1 MQQLKH
7 ETTIKR
13 LRAAS
18 KETEATVARLQEQM
32 AEAQQTI
39 AQQADELKAAERAR
53 GADRPSP
60 APLRA
65 LLRCPTPLCAISS
78 SSSSFPSSSSSAEAA
93 AKAQA
98 TVESHLR
105 TIAELEAQVA
115 ELKTKDSL
123 HQANLQRAWAEL
135 SEQRK
140 AATELVGAAQSDALE
155 KEVRGGV
162 LPPPFACFFSLRAS
176 VTLGRVRGLVGRGPQ
191 IRKSEELQHR
201 LDSALRE
208 SDERDASLRREVW
221 VGWARGGGLARWWLG
236 ASWVGGRWLGA
247 SWVGGRWLGPSWVGG
262 SCSAG

>member
-1 MQQLKH
+1 MRDHRRAQKLTCVPVSSLPLLLPGEALSVQQLKH

-53 GADRPSP
+53 GADRPWP
-60 APLRA
+60 APMRA

-155 KEVRGGV
+155 KEVRRV
-162 LPPPFACFFSLRAS
+162 LPAPFVCFFFPARKCNTRPRA
-176 VTLGRVRGLVGRGPQ
+176 RVGCEGSTDPQERGAAASTGQRPPGKRRARCVAAARGMG
-191 IRKSEELQHR
+191 
-201 LDSALRE
+201 AM
-208 SDERDASLRREVW
+208 
-221 VGWARGGGLARWWLG
+221 RGGG
-236 ASWVGGRWLGA
+236 
-247 SWVGGRWLGPSWVGG
+247 
-262 SCSAG
+262 